1 MTLGEKQRI
10 FTHNVALLICH
21 AYALGYQL
29 SFGNTT
35 APTSLATSLHPKR
48 LAIDLNLFKKDSAGR
63 WRYQTASEAHR
74 ELGEFWEAIHPENV
88 WGGRWGKKDGNHY
101 QMGGKR
107 LT

>member
-1 MTLGEKQRI
+1 MSLGEKQRI

-63 WRYQTASEAHR
+63 WRYQTKVEPWR
-74 ELGEFWEAIHPENV
+74 ELGEFWERLHPMNV
-88 WGGRWGKKDGNHY
+88 WGGRWESGDANHLEMSGN
-101 QMGGKR
+101 R
-107 LT
+107 

>member
-35 APTSLATSLHPKR
+35 APTSLPTSLHPKR
-48 LAIDLNLFKKDSAGR
+48 LAIDLNLFKKDAAGR
-63 WRYQTASEAHR
+63 WRYQTASGSHK
-74 ELGEFWEAIHPENV
+74 ELGEFWEAIHPMNV
-88 WGGRWGKKDGNHY
+88 WGGRWGKRDDNHY
-101 QMGGKR
+101 QMGGSR
-107 LT
+107 